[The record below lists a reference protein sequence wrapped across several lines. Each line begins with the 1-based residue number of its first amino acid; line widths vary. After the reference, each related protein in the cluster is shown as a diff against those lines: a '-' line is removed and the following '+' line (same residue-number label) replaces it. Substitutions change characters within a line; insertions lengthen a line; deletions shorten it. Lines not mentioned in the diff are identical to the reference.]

1 MRIGSV
7 VALTGAAIIGTAA
20 VAAAYPGQQLA
31 GQATVTLAQA
41 RSVALGLS
49 PGGAIVSQEL
59 EKEAGGS
66 GLRYSFDIKTKTVV
80 REIGIDAKTG
90 TVLENSVEK
99 PAAGQEKGEKAG
111 AEAPDGAGAGAEA
124 PDGAGAGAEAPDGPG
139 GGD

>member
-31 GQATVTLAQA
+31 GQATVSLAQA
-41 RSVALGLS
+41 RAVALGLA

-59 EKEAGGS
+59 EKERGGS
-66 GLRYSFDIKTKTVV
+66 GLRYTFDVKTKTLV
-80 REIGIDAKTG
+80 REIGVDAKTG

-99 PAAGQEKGEKAG
+99 PSAGGER
-111 AEAPDGAGAGAEA
+111 D
-124 PDGAGAGAEAPDGPG
+124 
-139 GGD
+139 